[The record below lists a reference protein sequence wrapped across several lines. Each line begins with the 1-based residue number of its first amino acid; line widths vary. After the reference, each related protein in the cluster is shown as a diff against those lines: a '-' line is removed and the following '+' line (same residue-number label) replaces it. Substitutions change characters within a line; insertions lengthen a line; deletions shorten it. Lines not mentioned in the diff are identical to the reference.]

1 VLGLK
6 PRLSKAAIQLR
17 EQFDDQF
24 PERDRASDG
33 WIADIRHLRAGKSD
47 HIPDVQGWVRAI
59 DIDADLSGR
68 SKPEIMPDLADEIRK
83 FAKSDRKK
91 RIAYIIFNG
100 RIASPIL
107 GWKWRKYTGA
117 NKHTKHAHISFTKK
131 ADDDSAFF
139 QIPMLGATNERTK
152 ENVRILGKSLPCGCH
167 HTCGI
172 GSD

>member
-1 VLGLK
+1 VK
-6 PRLSKAAIQLR
+6 PKLSKAAVQLR

-24 PERDRASDG
+24 AERDRASDG
-33 WIADIRHLRAGKSD
+33 WIADVRHMRAGKSD

-59 DIDADLSGR
+59 DIDADLSGKA
-68 SKPEIMPDLADEIRK
+68 KPEIMPDLADEIRK
-83 FAKSDRKK
+83 YAKSDPKK

-107 GWKWRKYTGA
+107 GWKWRKYKGA
-117 NKHTKHAHISFTKK
+117 NKHIKHAHISFTKK
-131 ADDDSAFF
+131 ADHDGAFF
-139 QIPMLGATNERTK
+139 QIPMLGASNERI
-152 ENVRILGKSLPCGCH
+152 EEDVRVLGKSLPCGCN